1 MALISLNPKTIGEMA
16 ARLAEVQNKYVVV
29 IDNTISLTICR

>member
-16 ARLAEVQNKYVVV
+16 ARLAEPRKQVCCCN
-29 IDNTISLTICR
+29 